1 LDWIK
6 ECLLRFI
13 STRLGTNKG
22 QESRYP
28 IESLSNKINN
38 VNCPIIPKAEGEV
51 SILRYEPFLILLKKV
66 GLIPVESNKSFS
78 YPCIPT
84 EWSVDSIYNTAL
96 FFGPI
101 NKQDVDFDL
110 KRVRKVPV
118 FPQT

>member
-1 LDWIK
+1 MDWIK

-13 STRLGTNKG
+13 SARLGTIKG

-28 IESLSNKINN
+28 IESLSNKMN
-38 VNCPIIPKAEGEV
+38 VAISCPIIPRAEAEV

-66 GLIPVESNKSFS
+66 GLIPVESNKCFF
-78 YPCIPT
+78 YPRIPT
-84 EWSVDSIYNTAL
+84 EWSVDTIYSIAL

-101 NKQDVDFDL
+101 CKKDVDFDL

-118 FPQT
+118 FIA

>member
-13 STRLGTNKG
+13 STRLGTKKG
-22 QESRYP
+22 QESLYP
-28 IESLSNKINN
+28 IESLSNNLN
-38 VNCPIIPKAEGEV
+38 SALNCPIIPRAEAEV

-66 GLIPVESNKSFS
+66 GLIPLESNKCFS

-84 EWSVDSIYNTAL
+84 QWSVASIYNTAL
-96 FFGPI
+96 FFGSI

-110 KRVRKVPV
+110 KRVRKS
-118 FPQT
+118 